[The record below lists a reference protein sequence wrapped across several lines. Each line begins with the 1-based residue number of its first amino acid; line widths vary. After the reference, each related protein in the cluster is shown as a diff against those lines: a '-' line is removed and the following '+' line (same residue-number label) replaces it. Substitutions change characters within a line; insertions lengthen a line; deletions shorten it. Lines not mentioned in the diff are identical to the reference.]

1 MTNHRGHE
9 LKHLKV
15 TTPRAPRDGR
25 AEPLPDEVG
34 TYRVIGRREVLGVKR
49 GHLVD
54 LPEAQALR
62 LMKAGAIELNVVEVE
77 DEVDPPV
84 DDADSLSSTD
94 LSGTGAGTE
103 SPLPVSDVSGD
114 GEEV

>member
-15 TTPRAPRDGR
+15 TTPRATRDGR
-25 AEPLPDEVG
+25 DEPLPDEVG

-62 LMKAGAIELNVVEVE
+62 LMKAGAIELNVVEVTDE

-84 DDADSLSSTD
+84 ADAETPADNPVAD
-94 LSGTGAGTE
+94 ETGHSPETVE
-103 SPLPVSDVSGD
+103 S
-114 GEEV
+114 E

>member
-84 DDADSLSSTD
+84 ADSDSSTD
-94 LSGTGAGTE
+94 SPGAGSGAEAT
-103 SPLPVSDVSGD
+103 LAVSDVSGD